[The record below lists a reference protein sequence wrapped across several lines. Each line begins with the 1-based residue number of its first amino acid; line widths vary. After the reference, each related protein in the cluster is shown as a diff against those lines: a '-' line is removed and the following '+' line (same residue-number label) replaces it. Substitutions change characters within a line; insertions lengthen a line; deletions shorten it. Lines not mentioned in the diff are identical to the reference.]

1 MLFEILFDIIG
12 SLLRPFFSLIGA
24 VIIPVTIIGLVYL
37 FVHLLFEYTSF
48 RPNQKSDY
56 DDRYKN
62 PSRPDAYRSSDSI
75 IRCST
80 CNHSIRSNSEG
91 ADLYCQKHQVDVLG
105 HYVCNNYHS
114 VLLDP

>member
-24 VIIPVTIIGLVYL
+24 VIIPVTIIGL
-37 FVHLLFEYTSF
+37 VHLLFEYTSF